1 MFGPG
6 LVFSL
11 SRKFGTQDRFRYHI
25 PDTSSIQG
33 SPRYHGSFGDRRHRS
48 LASPPVACEQWKR
61 LKKHDLIGISKLCK
75 IHLAFNGMNWP
86 GIIDMIRYAH
96 DAIFISFCLPEVRTA
111 YSFRCFFSCWFCLWP
126 NLSLQMP
133 FCSCFIHKPGHQ
145 ALHCKMQWYREAI
158 FLSCQALPRL
168 IRADT
173 FCPLCIILPRI
184 SSPSRITSQFFSRPW
199 NLQMIPAWKIV

>member
-1 MFGPG
+1 M
-6 LVFSL
+6 
-11 SRKFGTQDRFRYHI
+11 
-25 PDTSSIQG
+25 
-33 SPRYHGSFGDRRHRS
+33 
-48 LASPPVACEQWKR
+48 AW
-61 LKKHDLIGISKLCK
+61 IG
-75 IHLAFNGMNWP
+75 
-86 GIIDMIRYAH
+86 IRYAH
-96 DAIFISFCLPEVRTA
+96 DAIFISFRLPEVRTA

-133 FCSCFIHKPGHQ
+133 FSSCFIHKPGHQ

-173 FCPLCIILPRI
+173 LCPLCIILPGI

-199 NLQMIPAWKIV
+199 NLQMIPAWKMVESGEITWVPMKRSLAYQESVMGEIKIYSSAHLHSQGHVQRYGPAKFLADIYFEWSPP